1 MQIYHKATI
10 SEKCIFASQIV
21 LDSISETLTLL
32 ISRGRM
38 LPDNPISRNYGL
50 ATPYSSKP
58 KFCHPL
64 SQCLNET
71 LHWQLSALLVPFC
84 GLWKFLKTMLCIF
97 NVRRENASLL
107 LRRLNS
113 FELEFVYSLIIFDKV
128 L

>member
-1 MQIYHKATI
+1 MLKFCLNINPSTFSWFHHTKTFNKPQTLLIMQIYHKATI

-38 LPDNPISRNYGL
+38 LPDNLISRSYGL

-71 LHWQLSALLVPFC
+71 L
-84 GLWKFLKTMLCIF
+84 MLIF
-97 NVRRENASLL
+97 AI
-107 LRRLNS
+107 
-113 FELEFVYSLIIFDKV
+113 YI
-128 L
+128 